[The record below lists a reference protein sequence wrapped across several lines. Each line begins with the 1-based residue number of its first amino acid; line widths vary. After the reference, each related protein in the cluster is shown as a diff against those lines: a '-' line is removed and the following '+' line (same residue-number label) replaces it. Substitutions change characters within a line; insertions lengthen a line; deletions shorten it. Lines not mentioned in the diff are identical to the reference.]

1 MGVRV
6 NGKGGDVDWGHTLMI
21 LVNVAVNPRPRIS
34 PRIPLCPSQNDLLTN
49 ALNPSIV
56 SKGQHPPMGPQP

>member
-1 MGVRV
+1 MGGQV
-6 NGKGGDVDWGHTLMI
+6 NGMGGEVDWGHTLTI
-21 LVNVAVNPRPRIS
+21 LVNVAVNPKPRIS

-56 SKGQHPPMGPQP
+56 SKGERPPMGPQP